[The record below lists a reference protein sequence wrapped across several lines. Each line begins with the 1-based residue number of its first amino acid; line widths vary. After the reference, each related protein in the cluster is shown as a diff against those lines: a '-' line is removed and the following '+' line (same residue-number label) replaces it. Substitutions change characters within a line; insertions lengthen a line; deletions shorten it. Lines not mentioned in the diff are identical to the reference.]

1 MVTSPIGS
9 QWSEMA
15 YFSSSTV
22 IRPVGQPVSPLV
34 AAPGSDITLG
44 CFFPHSETD
53 NLYNLIVVW
62 RRGDTEMVHSYKQ
75 QEDKLEK
82 QSAAYRGRTRLYPD
96 QLAAGNA
103 SLRLTGVQASDHG
116 EYTCA
121 GANEQGP
128 FQMEIV
134 LLVAAPYEE
143 PQLAIQTTYDSIV
156 LTFRSALGF
165 PEPTVLWKIET
176 GSDITNQ
183 SNTTLDLKDRVRYEV
198 LSKMVLKPSDTQ
210 TVTFELMLGLLNQT
224 FSRSVTLHPLPG
236 RR

>member
-1 MVTSPIGS
+1 MPGRISIITRNLIF
-9 QWSEMA
+9 A
-15 YFSSSTV
+15 LHLLFSTLILRV
-22 IRPVGQPVSPLV
+22 EQPVSQGVRVV

-44 CFFPHSETD
+44 CFFPHSEND
-53 NLYNLIVVW
+53 VLYNLIVVW

-143 PQLAIQTTYDSIV
+143 PQLDIQTTCDSIV

-183 SNTTLDLKDRVRYEV
+183 SNTTLDLKD
-198 LSKMVLKPSDTQ
+198 
-210 TVTFELMLGLLNQT
+210 GG
-224 FSRSVTLHPLPG
+224 TLRG
-236 RR
+236 AEQDGAEA